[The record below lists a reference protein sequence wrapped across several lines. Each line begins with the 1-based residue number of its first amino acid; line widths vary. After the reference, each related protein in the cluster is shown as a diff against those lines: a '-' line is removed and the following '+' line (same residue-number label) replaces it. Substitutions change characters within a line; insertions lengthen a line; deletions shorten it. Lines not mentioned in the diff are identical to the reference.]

1 MRKSYLA
8 VVLAGLTMA
17 GTVQLAQAQAN
28 PAATQAQEQ
37 SQAAAQAQPQ
47 MEMKNFDDAT
57 LLKFSMA
64 MEGVQQVGSKYEAEF
79 QNAEDA
85 AEAQKIQQEAQQE
98 MVEAVQSSG
107 LSTEEYNQIAQQA
120 QQDEELRNR
129 ILEMADTE

>member
-17 GTVQLAQAQAN
+17 GTAQLAQAQAN
-28 PAATQAQEQ
+28 PA
-37 SQAAAQAQPQ
+37 QPQ
-47 MEMKNFDDAT
+47 MQQQTTNFNDAT

-98 MVEAVQSSG
+98 MVEAVQASG
-107 LSTEEYNQIAQQA
+107 LTTEEYNQIAQQA

-129 ILEMADTE
+129 ILAMADTE

>member
-17 GTVQLAQAQAN
+17 GTAQLAQAQAN
-28 PAATQAQEQ
+28 PATPP
-37 SQAAAQAQPQ
+37 AQAQPQ

-85 AEAQKIQQEAQQE
+85 AEAQKIQQAAQQE

>member
-8 VVLAGLTMA
+8 IVLAGLTMA
-17 GTVQLAQAQAN
+17 GTAQLAQAQAN
-28 PAATQAQEQ
+28 PASPQAQMQ
-37 SQAAAQAQPQ
+37 QQAS
-47 MEMKNFDDAT
+47 NFNDAT

-85 AEAQKIQQEAQQE
+85 TEAQKIQQAAQQE
-98 MVEAVQSSG
+98 MVEAVQASG
-107 LSTEEYNQIAQQA
+107 LTTEEYNQIAQQA

-129 ILEMADTE
+129 ILAMADTE

>member
-17 GTVQLAQAQAN
+17 GTAQLAQAQAN
-28 PAATQAQEQ
+28 PAP
-37 SQAAAQAQPQ
+37 AQPQ
-47 MEMKNFDDAT
+47 MQQQTTNFNDAT

-98 MVEAVQSSG
+98 MVEAVQASG
-107 LSTEEYNQIAQQA
+107 LTTEEYNQIAQQA
-120 QQDEELRNR
+120 QQDEELRSR
-129 ILEMADTE
+129 ILAMADTE